1 MQPKGTDPE
10 TMNSLNTLFS
20 VLDGLKEHERI
31 GVTDLAEA
39 TGIAKSTVHRY
50 LQTLE
55 HHGYVS
61 NERGIYRLTYRFLEF
76 GGIVRMRNPYFDEIT
91 EKVDYLAAETGE
103 HVHYFI
109 EENGAG
115 VSVYKKRGSH
125 AIRTDSHVGQRFDL
139 HHIAAGKAML
149 SAFSDQQ
156 VQRTVELR
164 GLEALTANTIVD
176 EESLLAELATCRQRG
191 YAINDREVVDT
202 IKAVGVP
209 LVLQNDG
216 LVGAISISGPATR
229 FDDDRI
235 ENELAPLL
243 QGVQNELQINLGF
256 L

>member
-1 MQPKGTDPE
+1 MKPKGADSE
-10 TMNSLNTLFS
+10 TMNSLDTLFS
-20 VLDGLKEHERI
+20 VLDGLRAHEQI
-31 GVTDLAEA
+31 GVTDLAET

-61 NERGIYRLTYRFLEF
+61 NEGGSYRLTYRFLEF
-76 GGIVRMRNPYFDEIT
+76 GGVVRKRDPYFDEIAA
-91 EKVDYLAAETGE
+91 KVDYLAAETGE

-109 EENGAG
+109 EENDIG

-125 AIRTDSHVGQRFDL
+125 AIRTDSYVGQRFDL

-149 SAFSDQQ
+149 STFSEQHVRRIVD
-156 VQRTVELR
+156 RR
-164 GLEALTANTIVD
+164 GLEALTAKTIVD
-176 EESLLAELATCRQRG
+176 GESLLAELETCRRRG
-191 YAINDREVVDT
+191 YAVNDREVVDT

-216 LVGAISISGPATR
+216 LVGAISISGPAIR
-229 FDDDRI
+229 FNDDRI
-235 ENELAPLL
+235 ESEFAPLL